1 MAFGVLWFSIIPKE
15 TNLCVYLLFLFFFLL
30 SLTVN
35 NSFIWIPDS
44 MAAKMAGAVQ
54 VLKDD
59 TVKRT
64 PMARPSNG
72 REGKPI
78 RLLSNHF
85 SVKLRG
91 VDAVFY
97 QYSVMN
103 NFEILHLVRT
113 SSIYS
118 EITFG
123 YIVGLHQI

>member
-1 MAFGVLWFSIIPKE
+1 
-15 TNLCVYLLFLFFFLL
+15 
-30 SLTVN
+30 
-35 NSFIWIPDS
+35 
-44 MAAKMAGAVQ
+44 MAAKTAGAVQ

-85 SVKLRG
+85 AVKLRG

-97 QYSVMN
+97 QYNVMN
-103 NFEILHLVRT
+103 NFEILHLVLT
-113 SSIYS
+113 SSIYSEIIFLKIYS

>member
-1 MAFGVLWFSIIPKE
+1 MRLFAVSI
-15 TNLCVYLLFLFFFLL
+15 FFLL

>member
-1 MAFGVLWFSIIPKE
+1 
-15 TNLCVYLLFLFFFLL
+15 
-30 SLTVN
+30 
-35 NSFIWIPDS
+35 
-44 MAAKMAGAVQ
+44 MAAKTTGAVQ
-54 VLKDD
+54 VLKDKDD

-85 SVKLRG
+85 AVKLRG

-103 NFEILHLVRT
+103 NFEILHLALT

-123 YIVGLHQI
+123 YNVGLHQICIWSLPHLFILYYFWLHCRSASNLRMIRWLMARVLAERS